1 MLLYVGLIVS
11 YLPPALE
18 KINPKIAQVHLDP
31 QDPQEVNDR
40 CCHLP
45 LYLYGP
51 QVLIVFHDDTILL
64 ENWVLPVR

>member
-31 QDPQEVNDR
+31 QDLLKSWGQVLA
-40 CCHLP
+40 HLP
-45 LYLYGP
+45 LG
-51 QVLIVFHDDTILL
+51 VSIVFHDDTILL
-64 ENWVLPVR
+64 ENWVLLARWYKT

>member
-31 QDPQEVNDR
+31 QDP
-40 CCHLP
+40 
-45 LYLYGP
+45 
-51 QVLIVFHDDTILL
+51 IVFETHQKCLSF
-64 ENWVLPVR
+64 